1 MIEGFPL
8 YSSGQNTHADKLQQK
23 KVLKGLKTGLFEWRI
38 TEHTIAIEH
47 EKVRIKGLN
56 HVNSS
61 RLNVNANLLLIA
73 DTM

>member
-1 MIEGFPL
+1 MIEGFSL

-23 KVLKGLKTGLFEWRI
+23 KCSKDKKNWAVGRI
-38 TEHTIAIEH
+38 IEHTIAIEP

-61 RLNVNANLLLIA
+61 RLNVIANLLLIA